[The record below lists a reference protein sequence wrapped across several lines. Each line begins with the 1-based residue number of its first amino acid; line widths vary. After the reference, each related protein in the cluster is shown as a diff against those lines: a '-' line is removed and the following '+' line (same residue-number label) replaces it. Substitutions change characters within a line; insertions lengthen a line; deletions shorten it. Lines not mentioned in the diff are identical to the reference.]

1 MNETLND
8 FVNKPN
14 KINLKRTTPKHSNTS
29 VRPSTNSSPKAK
41 FDYYAICKN
50 EEKVKVLFYILFSFF
65 FLSLIFFIYEEND
78 LEDIYLIPYGGYIFL
93 RALFFTAIEVGII
106 YLCRSFIL
114 NKILKINLS
123 KENGSIICYASIIG
137 LLLFNTALLEK
148 LNISLDK
155 SKVIKRFVKITLK
168 DKYTSRKH
176 KTEHYSIYFQSWKN
190 SFLFSDLK
198 LKANEDTF
206 YKLDSKKIICL
217 PTKKGFF
224 GFDYLVNQRSIYTV
238 DKELFPADTKF
249 PLTEEEANKIMKKVD
264 KPGDSL

>member
-1 MNETLND
+1 M
-8 FVNKPN
+8 
-14 KINLKRTTPKHSNTS
+14 
-29 VRPSTNSSPKAK
+29 
-41 FDYYAICKN
+41 
-50 EEKVKVLFYILFSFF
+50 
-65 FLSLIFFIYEEND
+65 
-78 LEDIYLIPYGGYIFL
+78 
-93 RALFFTAIEVGII
+93 GII

-123 KENGSIICYASIIG
+123 KENGSIICYGSILG
-137 LLLFNTALLEK
+137 LLLFNSALLGK
-148 LNISLDK
+148 LNISLDR

-168 DKYTSRKH
+168 DKF
-176 KTEHYSIYFQSWKN
+176 YSQKNKRERYYIYFQSWKN

-198 LKANEDTF
+198 LNANEETF

>member
-14 KINLKRTTPKHSNTS
+14 RINLRRTTPKHRNTN
-29 VRPSTNSSPKAK
+29 VKPSTNNSPKSR
-41 FDYYAICKN
+41 FDYYANCKN
-50 EEKVKVLFYILFSFF
+50 KEKEKVLLYISLFF
-65 FLSLIFFIYEEND
+65 FVLSLIFFIYEDND
-78 LEDIYLIPYGGYIFL
+78 LDDIYLIPYGGYIFL
-93 RALFFTAIEVGII
+93 RALFFTAIEAGIF
-106 YLCRSFIL
+106 YLCRSFIQ
-114 NKILKINLS
+114 NKLFKINLS
-123 KENGSIICYASIIG
+123 KEDSSIICYASIIG

-264 KPGDSL
+264 KP